1 MLSQG
6 YKGLRN
12 QVTHVHVTALQTAG
26 SARSDLD
33 RVRDRVPNRFGLG
46 KQKVPTTLV
55 ILAARILMP
64 MYGPV
69 PHGMNT
75 RAFTNTSQT
84 VH

>member
-46 KQKVPTTLV
+46 KQKVPTTLALSAKFGGRRRRSSV
-55 ILAARILMP
+55 RRRDE
-64 MYGPV
+64 YGKV
-69 PHGMNT
+69 E
-75 RAFTNTSQT
+75 QD
-84 VH
+84 V